1 MRSVWRQVVSLAVG
15 WGVASV
21 GIAQA
26 VDGNLLVRR
35 SLYDAAVER
44 EIFDSGDARVLG
56 LASAGVALDD
66 GPQGL
71 FWNPAS
77 LAGLEPVSISLTD
90 EPVASRS
97 VEREGSLAL
106 SGNLTSLTGEP
117 IGSIGAASWA
127 HGWGSD
133 LARHRTLALG
143 YASPKENGL
152 SFGVG
157 LRFVRRAI
165 GSERFAGTGM
175 DGGLHYRYDFRN
187 GDALL
192 AGASATNFGMR
203 LDDRNRQAMPL
214 WMSPPLA
221 RFGIAYRSSTN
232 ALLATQLTY
241 AHDTLRLLEDR
252 YRWHVGFEQGFLQN
266 RFAVRTGYTST
277 VRRGHVDRGLWAF
290 GASARLMSG
299 RFDYAFATGGD
310 GLGGNI
316 RSRHVV
322 SMSVAWA
329 GVPHANPAPAMPA
342 VHAVAATGTEP
353 AKPILNT
360 TNPYVAIRNEV
371 FSPNGDGLQET
382 TTFVLSQL
390 PATWRFEITDAAHN
404 VVRSH
409 RGTPG
414 STSAELDWNGKNVGN
429 RPVPDGLYY
438 WRLLDGSKE
447 TEPIAKGVVTVDTTA
462 PALAFVSDPLVL
474 VKGSDSSDVRFRM
487 RADDGSLLSS
497 WELRVVGG
505 NAATLLAS
513 KGGARLP
520 SSLVWRNW
528 RDVVSNGVAP
538 MVELVVVDEAGNRA
552 QRTFHLPVVDLRKVS
567 GRTDARGI
575 VVPVTDGLFVDGSDR
590 LRDDAQALIGQ
601 LAVAMQSASNLRLT
615 IEQGANP
622 VSRAVSTGR
631 VEALRSAFQRAGVA
645 ASRLDVRPGGAS
657 DGRMMVV
664 LSGRPELPA
673 PTLTR
678 TPRRTESRPTTTE
691 PATSVQRTPAPS
703 VVEPSSSEVAS
714 TPNATRGRYSVLV
727 GSFREQE
734 KAAQLAREV
743 TRLQLGAPARVES
756 AQLESGVWYRV
767 LVGEFTDRESAAP
780 THQTVR
786 ERVNADAILFAANPE

>member
-1 MRSVWRQVVSLAVG
+1 MRSLWQRVVSLAVG

-26 VDGNLLVRR
+26 VDGDLLVRR

-56 LASAGVALDD
+56 LASAGVALDK

-71 FWNPAS
+71 FRNPAS
-77 LAGLEPVSISLTD
+77 LAGV
-90 EPVASRS
+90 EPVALSLSDEPLAPRNAG
-97 VEREGSLAL
+97 REGSLAL
-106 SGNLTSLTGEP
+106 SGNLTSLTREP
-117 IGSIGAASWA
+117 IGSFGVASWA

-133 LARHRTLALG
+133 LARHRTIVLG

-157 LRFVRRAI
+157 LRSVRRYF
-165 GSERFAGTGM
+165 GSERFAGLGM
-175 DGGLHYRYDFRN
+175 DGGLHYRYEFSS
-187 GDALL
+187 GDELL
-192 AGASATNFGMR
+192 VGASSTNFGMR
-203 LDDRNRQAMPL
+203 LDDRSRQAMPL

-221 RFGIAYRSSTN
+221 RFGIAYRTDAN
-232 ALLATQLTY
+232 AVVATQVTY

-252 YRWHVGFEQGFLQN
+252 YRWHIGFEQGFLRN
-266 RFAVRTGYTST
+266 RFALRTGYTST

-290 GASARLMSG
+290 GASANVMNGRL
-299 RFDYAFATGGD
+299 DYAFATGGD

-316 RSRHVV
+316 RTRHVV
-322 SMSVAWA
+322 AMSVAWA
-329 GVPHANPAPAMPA
+329 GVPNVHPAPAMPTARA
-342 VHAVAATGTEP
+342 VTATKTEP
-353 AKPILNT
+353 T
-360 TNPYVAIRNEV
+360 TPLPKASNPYVAIRNEV
-371 FSPNGDGLQET
+371 FSPNGDGSQET
-382 TTFVLSQL
+382 TTFVLNQL
-390 PATWRFEITDAAHN
+390 PTAWRFEITDAAHN
-404 VVRSH
+404 VVRQH

-414 STSAELDWNGKNVGN
+414 SATAELEWNGKDAGN
-429 RPVPDGLYY
+429 RPVPDGFYY
-438 WRLLDGSKE
+438 WRLLDTLRE

-462 PALAFVSDPLVL
+462 PALAFVSDPLAL
-474 VKGSDSSDVRFRM
+474 VKGSESSEVRFRM
-487 RADDGSLLSS
+487 RADDVSLLSS
-497 WELRVVGG
+497 WELRVVGK

-513 KGGARLP
+513 KGGARMP

-528 RDVVSNGVAP
+528 RDAVSDGAAP
-538 MVELVVVDEAGNRA
+538 QVELVAVDEAGNRA

-575 VVPVTDGLFVDGSDR
+575 VVPVTDGLFVKGSDQ
-590 LRDDAQALIGQ
+590 LRDDAQELIRQ
-601 LAVAMQSASNLRLT
+601 LSVATQSASNLRLT

-631 VEALRSAFQRAGVA
+631 VEALRSAFERAGVS
-645 ASRLDVRPGGAS
+645 ASRLGVRPSGAS
-657 DGRMMVV
+657 DGQMTVV
-664 LSGRPELPA
+664 LSGRPDLPA

-678 TPRRTESRPTTTE
+678 TPRRTDPRPTTE
-691 PATSVQRTPAPS
+691 QASSGQRTRAAA

-727 GSFREQE
+727 GSFREQD
-734 KAAQLAREV
+734 KAAELAREV

-756 AQLESGVWYRV
+756 AQLASGVWYRV
-767 LVGEFTDRESAAP
+767 LVGEFSDRESAAP

-786 ERVNADAILFAANPE
+786 ERVNAGAILFAANPE